1 MHRGDMEKYIKVRK
15 AQAEGVRTVEELKEK
30 SDIVIDNDTEI
41 QEIEKILQNAC
52 KCKNVSISEVVSAV
66 KNGADT
72 FEKVAET
79 TGAGTSQPGGG
90 VANQPCCLAAGCEC
104 QYGTELPIRTC
115 QHQIGGDCGSE
126 CIQYFVQYQ
135 PGHAAL

>member
-1 MHRGDMEKYIKVRK
+1 MSLDMEKYIKVRK

-41 QEIEKILQNAC
+41 QEIEKILQNVC

-79 TGAGTSQPGGG
+79 TGAGT
-90 VANQPCCLAAGCEC
+90 A
-104 QYGTELPIRTC
+104 
-115 QHQIGGDCGSE
+115 CGRCKE
-126 CIQYFVQYQ
+126 II
-135 PGHAAL
+135 LNIIENKR

>member
-1 MHRGDMEKYIKVRK
+1 MSLDMEKYIKVRK

-52 KCKNVSISEVVSAV
+52 KNVSVSEVVSAV

-79 TGAGTSQPGGG
+79 TGAGT
-90 VANQPCCLAAGCEC
+90 A
-104 QYGTELPIRTC
+104 
-115 QHQIGGDCGSE
+115 CGRCKE
-126 CIQYFVQYQ
+126 II
-135 PGHAAL
+135 LNIIENKR

>member
-1 MHRGDMEKYIKVRK
+1 MSLDMEKYIKVRK

-52 KCKNVSISEVVSAV
+52 KCKNVSIREVVSAV

-79 TGAGTSQPGGG
+79 TEAGT
-90 VANQPCCLAAGCEC
+90 
-104 QYGTELPIRTC
+104 
-115 QHQIGGDCGSE
+115 DCGRCKE
-126 CIQYFVQYQ
+126 II
-135 PGHAAL
+135 LNIIENKR

>member
-1 MHRGDMEKYIKVRK
+1 MSLDMEKYIKVRK

-52 KCKNVSISEVVSAV
+52 KCKNVSVSEVVSAV

-72 FEKVAET
+72 IEKVMAET
-79 TGAGTSQPGGG
+79 KAGT
-90 VANQPCCLAAGCEC
+90 GCGRC
-104 QYGTELPIRTC
+104 KAVLQNI
-115 QHQIGGDCGSE
+115 IDNKK
-126 CIQYFVQYQ
+126 
-135 PGHAAL
+135 

>member
-1 MHRGDMEKYIKVRK
+1 MSLDMEKYIKVRK

-30 SDIVIDNDTEI
+30 SDNDTEI

-52 KCKNVSISEVVSAV
+52 KCKNVSVSEVVSAV

-79 TGAGTSQPGGG
+79 TGAGT
-90 VANQPCCLAAGCEC
+90 A
-104 QYGTELPIRTC
+104 
-115 QHQIGGDCGSE
+115 CGRCKE
-126 CIQYFVQYQ
+126 II
-135 PGHAAL
+135 LNIIENKR

>member
-1 MHRGDMEKYIKVRK
+1 MEKYIKVRK

-52 KCKNVSISEVVSAV
+52 KCKNVSVSEVVSAV

-72 FEKVAET
+72 PSISAIFLNVIFFSTLFLLINSPKFAYIIIFT
-79 TGAGTSQPGGG
+79 FSLFSLFFSFSLCFFA
-90 VANQPCCLAAGCEC
+90 
-104 QYGTELPIRTC
+104 
-115 QHQIGGDCGSE
+115 
-126 CIQYFVQYQ
+126 F
-135 PGHAAL
+135 

>member
-1 MHRGDMEKYIKVRK
+1 MSLDMEKYIKVRK

-52 KCKNVSISEVVSAV
+52 KCKNVSISEVVNAV

-79 TGAGTSQPGGG
+79 TGAGTACGRCKGIILNIIENKRYLKLNNPYNFSL
-90 VANQPCCLAAGCEC
+90 NK
-104 QYGTELPIRTC
+104 I
-115 QHQIGGDCGSE
+115 IG
-126 CIQYFVQYQ
+126 IIFV
-135 PGHAAL
+135 L